1 MNKAAELRELADAEL
16 AERLEESRRE
26 LMNLRFQLATA
37 QSSNSARL
45 KVLKREIARI
55 LGIQTERALA
65 REVGE

>member
-1 MNKAAELRELADAEL
+1 MNKAGELRELADAEL

>member
-1 MNKAAELRELADAEL
+1 VNKAAELRELADAEL